1 MKQFLALPVLAGLL
15 FLSCS
20 AAAQTA
26 TLKGKIFNSLN
37 NEPVPFAV
45 VNIQGST
52 TATTADADG
61 NYVLQNLA
69 PGQYNVEVTFM
80 GFKKKTFF
88 EVSVFNSKVVFL
100 DVALEEEVTNIKEVE
115 IKASPFN
122 KTQESPLSLRT
133 IGVSEIERNPG
144 GNRDISRV
152 IQSLPGVASTASF
165 RNDIIIRGGAPNE
178 NRFYLDGVEVP
189 VINHF
194 ATQGS
199 SGGPTGMINVNFIR
213 EVDFYSGAFPANRG
227 NALSSVFEFKQKEGN
242 KEKWGMNFT
251 LGPNDLGVT
260 GEGPT
265 GKNSSLIFSVRR
277 SYLQFLF
284 AALKLPFL
292 PIYNDFQFKYKWMIN
307 PKTELTAIGLGAL
320 DDFELNLKA
329 NETEEQKYYLS
340 NLPVYKQWNY
350 TNGITL
356 KRFTNNGNFL
366 FVLSRNMLNN
376 RSFKYRNNDESSPN
390 NRILD
395 YLSQEIE
402 NKLRAEHTFR
412 TNGFR
417 INYGISGEYVKY
429 NNSTFNQVTL
439 SGNTLLIDYYSALEL
454 FKYGAFAQASRS
466 FVNNRLVLSLGLR
479 ADGTNFSAA
488 TADLSKQLSP
498 RFSASYS
505 LTPEISINANAG
517 RYYQLPPYTVLG
529 YRDGSGALLNK
540 NNGVGYIQCDHT
552 VAGIEFNTS
561 SSSKI
566 TIEGFY
572 KWYSNYPFLL
582 REQISLANL
591 GADFGV
597 IGNAPVS
604 STSKGRS
611 YGLELLA
618 QQKLYR
624 GFYGILAFTL
634 VRSDFTNAAG
644 VYQPSAW
651 DNRYILS
658 LTAGKKFGK
667 NWELGFRYRWLGG
680 LPYTPI
686 NQATSSLVS
695 VWEVNQQGLPDYS
708 QVNSLRL
715 TAFNQL
721 DFRIDKKWFLK
732 RWNLNLYFDMQNA
745 ANAKNQQAPL
755 LLLNR
760 DDKGNPIVLTGPGIM
775 PTYSTKFIQ
784 NTAGTVIPSIG
795 VIIEL

>member
-1 MKQFLALPVLAGLL
+1 MNKNLSIFFLVSLLPLL
-15 FLSCS
+15 GMT
-20 AAAQTA
+20 QTA
-26 TLKGKIFNSLN
+26 TLKGKVFNTLT

-45 VNIQGST
+45 VAIQGTT
-52 TATTADADG
+52 TAATADVDG
-61 NYVLQNLA
+61 NYVLQNLL
-69 PGQYNVEVTFM
+69 PGQYNIDVTFI
-80 GFKKKTFF
+80 GYRKKSIF
-88 EVSVFNSKVVFL
+88 EVSVFNSKVIFL
-100 DVALEEEVTNIKEVE
+100 DVPMEEEVKNIKEVE

-152 IQSLPGVASTASF
+152 IQSFPGVASTASF

-199 SGGPTGMINVNFIR
+199 SGGPVGMINVNFIR
-213 EVDFYSGAFPANRG
+213 EVDFHSGAFPANRG

-292 PIYNDFQFKYKWMIN
+292 PIYNDFQFKYKWKIN

-320 DDFELNLKA
+320 DDFELNKEA
-329 NETEEQKYYLS
+329 NETEEQKYFLA
-340 NLPVYKQWNY
+340 NLPIYKQWNY

-356 KRFTNNGNFL
+356 KRFTKNGNL
-366 FVLSRNMLNN
+366 LLVLSRNMLNN
-376 RSFKYRNNDESSPN
+376 RSYKYKDNDESSPD

-395 YLSQEIE
+395 YISQEME
-402 NKLRAEHTFR
+402 NKLRAEHTLR
-412 TNGFR
+412 TKGFR
-417 INYGISGEYVKY
+417 INYGIAAEYVKY
-429 NNSTFNQVTL
+429 NNSTYNKI
-439 SGNTLLIDYYSALEL
+439 SIAGNSLVVNYASAIEL
-454 FKYGAFAQASRS
+454 YKYGVFGQVSRGL
-466 FVNNRLVLSLGLR
+466 FNERLVLSFGLR
-479 ADGTNFSAA
+479 TDANTFSSKM
-488 TADLSKQLSP
+488 ADLSRQISP
-498 RFSASYS
+498 RFSLSYG
-505 LTPEISINANAG
+505 LLPGININANVG
-517 RYYQLPPYTVLG
+517 RYYQLPPYTVMG
-529 YRDGSGALLNK
+529 YRDATGELVNK
-540 NNGVGYIQCDHT
+540 TAGIDYIRCDHT

-572 KWYSNYPFLL
+572 KWYDNYPFLL

-597 IGNAPVS
+597 IGNAPVNS
-604 STSKGRS
+604 SSKGRS
-611 YGLELLA
+611 YGLEFLA
-618 QQKLYR
+618 QQKMMK
-624 GFYGILAFTL
+624 GFYGIVSFTL

-644 VYQPSAW
+644 VFQASAW

-658 LTAGKKFGK
+658 LTGGKKFGK
-667 NWELGFRYRWLGG
+667 NWEIGFRYRWLGG
-680 LPYTPI
+680 LPYTPV
-686 NQATSSLVS
+686 NQQFSSLVS
-695 VWEVNQQGLPDYS
+695 VWDINRQGVPDYAR
-708 QVNSLRL
+708 VNSLRL
-715 TAFNQL
+715 SAFNQL

-732 RWNLNLYFDMQNA
+732 RWNLNLYFDVQNA
-745 ANAKNQQAPL
+745 GNSKNQQPPL
-755 LLLNR
+755 LLLDR
-760 DDKGNPIVLTGPGIM
+760 DAQGNPIVDNSATNIPSYR
-775 PTYSTKFIQ
+775 TRFIQ

>member
-1 MKQFLALPVLAGLL
+1 MNKNLALYL
-15 FLSCS
+15 FLVLLP
-20 AAAQTA
+20 AFGFTQTA
-26 TLKGKIFNSLN
+26 SLKGKVYNSLT

-45 VNIQGST
+45 VSIQGTT
-52 TATTADADG
+52 TAVTADVDG
-61 NYVLQNLA
+61 NYVLQNLM
-69 PGQYNVEVTFM
+69 PGQYNIEVTFV
-80 GFKKKTFF
+80 GFRKKSFF

-100 DVALEEEVTNIKEVE
+100 DIPLDEEVKNIKEVE

-152 IQSLPGVASTASF
+152 IQSFPGVASTASF

-199 SGGPTGMINVNFIR
+199 SGGPVGMINVNFIR

-284 AALKLPFL
+284 AALQLPFL

-320 DDFELNLKA
+320 DDFELNLDA
-329 NETEEQKYYLS
+329 NETEEQKYFLA

-356 KRFTNNGNFL
+356 KRYTDNGNFL
-366 FVLSRNMLNN
+366 LVLSRNMLNN
-376 RSFKYRNNDESSPN
+376 RSFKYKDNDESSPN

-402 NKLRAEHTFR
+402 NKLRAEHTLR
-412 TNGFR
+412 TKGFR
-417 INYGISGEYVKY
+417 INYGIAAEYVKY
-429 NNSTFNQVTL
+429 NNSTYNKI
-439 SGNTLLIDYYSALEL
+439 SIAGNSLVVNYASAIEL
-454 FKYGAFAQASRS
+454 YKYGVFGQVSRGL
-466 FVNNRLVLSLGLR
+466 FNERLVLSFGLR
-479 ADGTNFSAA
+479 TDANTFSSKM
-488 TADLSKQLSP
+488 ADLSRQISP
-498 RFSASYS
+498 RFSLSYG
-505 LTPEISINANAG
+505 LFPGININANVG
-517 RYYQLPPYTVLG
+517 RYYQLPPYTVMG
-529 YRDGSGALLNK
+529 YRDATGELVNK
-540 NNGVGYIQCDHT
+540 TAGIDYIRCDHT

-566 TIEGFY
+566 TVEGFY
-572 KWYSNYPFLL
+572 KWYDNYPFLL

-597 IGNAPVS
+597 IGNAPVNS
-604 STSKGRS
+604 SSKGRS
-611 YGLELLA
+611 YGLEILA
-618 QQKLYR
+618 QQKMMK
-624 GFYGILAFTL
+624 GFYGIVAFTL

-644 VYQPSAW
+644 AFQASAW

-658 LTAGKKFGK
+658 LTGGKKFGK
-667 NWELGFRYRWLGG
+667 NWEVGFRYRWLGG
-680 LPYTPI
+680 LPYTPVD
-686 NQATSSLVS
+686 QQFSSLVS
-695 VWEVNQQGLPDYS
+695 VWDINRQGVPDYGR
-708 QVNSLRL
+708 VNSLRL
-715 TAFNQL
+715 SAFNQL

-732 RWNLNLYFDMQNA
+732 RWNLNLYFDVQNA
-745 ANAKNQQAPL
+745 GNAKNQQPPL
-755 LLLNR
+755 LLLDR
-760 DDKGNPIVLTGPGIM
+760 DAQGNPIIENSAANIPSYRTR
-775 PTYSTKFIQ
+775 FIQ